1 MKELSFKI
9 IAFFLAIFLIYLVLF
24 FFIFLKVAKIKPNHF
39 NSLKQIDF
47 HKKYSSKIHHI
58 RDMHALNNL
67 FKKDQLNDLL
77 FTKINEISEKEKIVL
92 LQGDSWMDQIVFSH
106 DKNYPSL
113 KLLQE
118 YGLEK
123 KIEFINGGTSSFSP
137 SLMNLQLDILE
148 EDFEIF
154 PNIVIAYI
162 DQTDIGDENCRYK
175 SRKIFSNGKLSAVK
189 PESYSHTIWDYT
201 RIYDLVR
208 ISISYQSKIIRTF
221 HILNFRL
228 NHGFMRLIT
237 KIKKKIENNF
247 RKNEVIKCH
256 MPIIENYL
264 INSTKDQVDYF
275 SNTVENYL
283 KKLESKKHI
292 KKIFLITFPHKKHL
306 IEIENETTY
315 RLNVSEIV
323 ENATMNSKKA
333 THINFSNS
341 LEKIILNNNKY
352 NFENIWKNDNIHLKS
367 EAHADIFINN
377 ILKELNNYLQV
388 DNK

>member
-9 IAFFLAIFLIYLVLF
+9 FSFFLAVILIYILLF
-24 FFIFLKVAKIKPNHF
+24 FIIFFKVDKIKPNHF
-39 NSLKQIDF
+39 NSLEQIDF
-47 HKKYSSKIHHI
+47 HKRYSEKIHHI
-58 RDMHALNNL
+58 RDQHALNNL
-67 FKKDQLNDLL
+67 FKKDILSDLL
-77 FTKINEISEKEKIVL
+77 FTTINKVNEKDKIIL
-92 LQGDSWMDQIVFSH
+92 LQGDSWMDQIIFSH

-154 PNIVIAYI
+154 PNIVVAYI

-175 SRKIFSNGKLSAVK
+175 NQKIFNNGKLFAVR

-201 RIYDLVR
+201 RIYDLIR

-228 NHGFMRLIT
+228 NHGIMRLIT
-237 KIKKKIENNF
+237 KIRTKIKNNF
-247 RKNEVIKCH
+247 KKNELIKCH
-256 MPIIENYL
+256 MPVIENYL
-264 INSTKDQVDYF
+264 INPKKAQIDYF

-292 KKIFLITFPHKKHL
+292 KKIFLVTFPHKKHL
-306 IEIENETTY
+306 FEIEKETTY
-315 RLNVSEIV
+315 KLNVSEIV
-323 ENATMNSKKA
+323 ENVVMNSKKA
-333 THINFSNS
+333 SHINFSS
-341 LEKIILNNNKY
+341 SIKEIILNNDKY

-367 EAHADIFINN
+367 KAHADIFINT